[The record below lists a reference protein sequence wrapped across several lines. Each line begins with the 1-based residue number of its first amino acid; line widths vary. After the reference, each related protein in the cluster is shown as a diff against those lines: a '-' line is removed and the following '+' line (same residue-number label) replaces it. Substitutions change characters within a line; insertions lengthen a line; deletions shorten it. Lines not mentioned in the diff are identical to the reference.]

1 MFLTMTLTPLAKT
14 SGVKSEKRNMINLLI
29 YTSISKFTS
38 TVEEIILIR
47 KRILLILYLQIFKV
61 WLVPTTLALKGL
73 KFWPVQSTFR
83 SIYFTI
89 KRRPLLPSVHRN
101 KWIVI
106 LNLLNKNLHSWLLQI
121 LRSWLAWSWERNDHC
136 ISGLTL

>member
-14 SGVKSEKRNMINLLI
+14 SGVKSEKKEYDPLLI
-29 YTSISKFTS
+29 YTFISKFTS

-73 KFWPVQSTFR
+73 KFDQF
-83 SIYFTI
+83 
-89 KRRPLLPSVHRN
+89 KALSVN
-101 KWIVI
+101 I
-106 LNLLNKNLHSWLLQI
+106 LH
-121 LRSWLAWSWERNDHC
+121 D
-136 ISGLTL
+136 

>member
-1 MFLTMTLTPLAKT
+1 MDRIIIRLKSYLKRSR
-14 SGVKSEKRNMINLLI
+14 SGFRLRTYRRIHYANIDATCSWRRHSPRLLKHRVWSLKKRNMINLLI

-73 KFWPVQSTFR
+73 KFDQFKALFGQYTSRLKDDLYYWL
-83 SIYFTI
+83 FTET
-89 KRRPLLPSVHRN
+89 S
-101 KWIVI
+101 
-106 LNLLNKNLHSWLLQI
+106 
-121 LRSWLAWSWERNDHC
+121 E
-136 ISGLTL
+136 

>member
-1 MFLTMTLTPLAKT
+1 MFLTITLTPLAKT
-14 SGVKSEKRNMINLLI
+14 SGVKSKMEYDQLFNIYIYFKTHQCGWKNHSHPEENTAHPLSPNLQSMAGTH
-29 YTSISKFTS
+29 YP
-38 TVEEIILIR
+38 R
-47 KRILLILYLQIFKV
+47 PKRIKI
-61 WLVPTTLALKGL
+61 
-73 KFWPVQSTFR
+73 WPVQSTFR

-89 KRRPLLPSVHRN
+89 KRRPLLLTVHRN